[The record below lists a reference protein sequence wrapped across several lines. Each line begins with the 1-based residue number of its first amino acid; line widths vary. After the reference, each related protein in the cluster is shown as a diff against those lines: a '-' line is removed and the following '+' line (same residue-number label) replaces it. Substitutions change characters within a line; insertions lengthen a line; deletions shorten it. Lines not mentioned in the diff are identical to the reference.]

1 MNQEVFWNL
10 FLDTGAPEAFLLYR
24 GIQRKKGEYY
34 EEKSGCSRNN
44 YFSSIIYFMFPI
56 GSHLFISEEI

>member
-34 EEKSGCSRNN
+34 EEKYIHINDFN
-44 YFSSIIYFMFPI
+44 IYISIILM
-56 GSHLFISEEI
+56 